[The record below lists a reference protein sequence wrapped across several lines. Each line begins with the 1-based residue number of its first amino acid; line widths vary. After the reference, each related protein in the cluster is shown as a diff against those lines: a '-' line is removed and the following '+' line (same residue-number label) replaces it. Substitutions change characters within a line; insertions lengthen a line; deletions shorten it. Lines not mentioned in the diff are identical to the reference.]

1 MSKKEPESKKAL
13 AVLALP
19 ICISL
24 GVCFGAIFGTI
35 AENISMGICFGVM
48 GGAVVGMIS
57 FGVLY
62 SILNKND
69 KEDK

>member
-1 MSKKEPESKKAL
+1 MPEKEPESKKSL
-13 AVLALP
+13 AVISLP
-19 ICISL
+19 ICVSL
-24 GVCFGAIFGTI
+24 GVCFGAMFGTI
-35 AENISMGICFGVM
+35 AGNISMGICFGLM

>member
-19 ICISL
+19 ICIAL
-24 GVCFGAIFGTI
+24 GICVGLIFGATAGS
-35 AENISMGICFGVM
+35 ISMGICFGVM

-69 KEDK
+69 KEEK